1 MMYRSVLSRAPAL
14 YDASGGT
21 HGLCRPCT
29 ALLFEESGRPAD
41 ALLHS
46 LGLRADASI
55 DKFKLG
61 ANIRQAARKTEREV
75 AETVKYLV
83 RQAVKVDRDENEVRR
98 EVAETVKYLVRQTVK
113 ADRDECEVRAVVNR
127 LVHAVDV
134 QSDREA
140 RVQHREARMH
150 SQVKSVVDGLVRIVE
165 KRAREASL
173 RTMTESPVT
182 AEASPAAYEEQR
194 CDTVSFI
201 VPNGVKPGLNV
212 TITHRDGYNY
222 TFTVPDGAVSGTLLR
237 VSFSQEPPPQPVV
250 DDVSS
255 SWTGAVANELSC

>member
-1 MMYRSVLSRAPAL
+1 MVYRSVLSRAPAL

-29 ALLFEESGRPAD
+29 ALLFDESGRPAD

-55 DKFKLG
+55 DKLRLG

-83 RQAVKVDRDENEVRR
+83 RQTVKADRDENEIRR
-98 EVAETVKYLVRQTVK
+98 EVAETVKHLVRQTVK

-150 SQVKSVVDGLVRIVE
+150 GQVKSVVDWLVRTVE
-165 KRAREASL
+165 KRARETSS
-173 RTMTESPVT
+173 RTYMTESPEM
-182 AEASPAAYEEQR
+182 AAASPAAYEEPR
-194 CDTVSFI
+194 CDTVCFI
-201 VPNGVKPGLNV
+201 VPNGVKTGVDV

-237 VSFSQEPPPQPVV
+237 VSFSKVPPPQPVV
-250 DDVSS
+250 DDV
-255 SWTGAVANELSC
+255 GAL